1 MDVTYCVSDH
11 RLINIILFKQLDLF
25 TIIEQKRQFCKKML
39 ENNDALLPTEQS
51 NLSSI
56 NIFNINTKLLTQAFT
71 WMSHIVCQIID

>member
-1 MDVTYCVSDH
+1 MDVTYCVSGH

-56 NIFNINTKLLTQAFT
+56 NIFNINTKLLTQAVT
-71 WMSHIVCQIID
+71 